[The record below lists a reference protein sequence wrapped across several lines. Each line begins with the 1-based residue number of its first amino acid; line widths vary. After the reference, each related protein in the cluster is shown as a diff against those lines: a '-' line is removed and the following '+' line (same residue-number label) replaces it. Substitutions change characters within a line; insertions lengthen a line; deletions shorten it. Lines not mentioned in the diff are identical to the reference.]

1 MHLIRQPSR
10 CAQALKKLEQSLR
23 RSDQLHVQS
32 FSQCMFGSKQNP
44 DPAMLA
50 IMSPRNNQFGFVP
63 IGAVAFV
70 VTFVILPS
78 AVSTHCDDTSNE
90 NPLWPAGVSSQDV
103 DDFVDDI
110 LKDPSFNI
118 STIPDYME
126 QIIYTSTVRL
136 TLNMVYS
143 ALSQLHGLHLLAHK
157 FQLRRY
163 EELPTEVMEHE
174 HKHTRLQRGSVR
186 IDDKVLE
193 EVAARLLANKA
204 VNQTF
209 IPDFVER
216 QLYVNCLKLVF
227 RVLDSIAAT
236 FRITVCGHDMRL
248 RFEPTSISN
257 IDRDV
262 LINAAASSVTK
273 VDIEAVK
280 NFARQAG
287 VHDNKN
293 ITNRGFF
300 RQRWDLTCD
309 ECITQ
314 LHASVYALILGI
326 VDDLLANTELEVL
339 SDRIRMDIVPIENSV
354 PFKPSKPVE
363 GKTEQDTKTTRSVK
377 STHFLLPFAAGVGA
391 GALMMSLVARR

>member
-1 MHLIRQPSR
+1 
-10 CAQALKKLEQSLR
+10 
-23 RSDQLHVQS
+23 
-32 FSQCMFGSKQNP
+32 
-44 DPAMLA
+44 
-50 IMSPRNNQFGFVP
+50 
-63 IGAVAFV
+63 
-70 VTFVILPS
+70 
-78 AVSTHCDDTSNE
+78 
-90 NPLWPAGVSSQDV
+90 
-103 DDFVDDI
+103 
-110 LKDPSFNI
+110 
-118 STIPDYME
+118 ME

-163 EELPTEVMEHE
+163 EEPPTDAIKEHGN
-174 HKHTRLQRGSVR
+174 KHLQRGSVR

-193 EVAARLLANKA
+193 EVATRLLANKA

-236 FRITVCGHDMRL
+236 FRITVCGHDVKL
-248 RFEPTSISN
+248 HFEPSSISN

-262 LINAAASSVTK
+262 LVNAAASSVTK

-287 VHDNKN
+287 VDVNKN
-293 ITNRGFF
+293 ATTNRGFF
-300 RQRWDLTCD
+300 QHWLDTTCD
-309 ECITQ
+309 EYIAQ

-339 SDRIRMDIVPIENSV
+339 SDRIRMDIVPIGNSV
-354 PFKPSKPVE
+354 LFKASTPVQI
-363 GKTEQDTKTTRSVK
+363 KTEIDTKTVRSVK
-377 STHFLLPFAAGVGA
+377 STLSLLPFAAGIGVGA
-391 GALMMSLVARR
+391 VMMALVGRR